1 MVIGN
6 KAAAL
11 LSFGLLLGFS
21 APAWSAA
28 SAAPAGNAQAAPA
41 NPHDNTLLGFV
52 NSVLSDP
59 PANAGKPENHCK
71 PSQLYSQHD
80 VVGDPETCV
89 MSRFTLGGD
98 GSAAGVR

>member
-1 MVIGN
+1 MLNGK

-11 LSFGLLLGFS
+11 LSFGLVLGFS
-21 APAWSAA
+21 APAWSAD
-28 SAAPAGNAQAAPA
+28 SAAAAGNAEAAPA
-41 NPHDNTLLGFV
+41 NPHDNTLLGFL

-59 PANAGKPENHCK
+59 PASAGRPENHCK

-89 MSRFTLGGD
+89 MSRLTLGGN
-98 GSAAGVR
+98 GSAAVR